1 MNGFPEGFVPDAQP
15 AGGAF
20 PEGFQPD
27 ATTPTPPR
35 TFSNAET
42 FGLNAA
48 NLFGAGPAVYSALK
62 YIQEGDVYKK
72 SAAAEAARI
81 DYQSALDTTEADD
94 EHAWARRAGK
104 LAAIGGET
112 IVGGAAGKLI
122 GVGAKAAGL
131 ASKIAP
137 WAEANP
143 LIAKVLS
150 GAGSGA
156 AYGAASGAGTAAS
169 KGQDVGEEALK
180 GAGVGAAL
188 GGALSGVA
196 GAAKKLL
203 KGAPERE
210 EADLLRGIT
219 NGSGEFGGAT
229 PTAKK
234 IVQRDREDIIA
245 TLRSDPE
252 LRAVVSGPAKDALP
266 VLQNRLE
273 QTGSRLDPL
282 YDVVDRSSGGVSM
295 HGLVNTIDDEI
306 QRLGRTPLNELYV
319 NAMKDI
325 KQSAINA
332 WAPGLDKTAESQAK
346 LSAMGIATPLRL
358 QPQDVMVPTRDV
370 RAMVTRLQ
378 TRGSQV
384 INPLNPGE
392 ASQMKADIAGFMK
405 GFIDSH
411 LDVAAEQG
419 PEVAQAVNAIREI
432 NTTYS
437 ALKNM
442 TKAIEQRA
450 QKEGTGSVSLGGNLK
465 HLLTHGAGGA
475 AAAMALHG
483 NLPGAAVT
491 GTAALLASQAPKIAR
506 GVTTSM
512 ANLQRAA
519 AAGNPKAIAL
529 LDTLTNLRRVGTA
542 GAGHVGGVVNSQ
554 GAP

>member
-1 MNGFPEGFVPDAQP
+1 MGEWSVVPEAAAP
-15 AGGAF
+15 AGGSEWSVV
-20 PEGFQPD
+20 PE
-27 ATTPTPPR
+27 TPPR
-35 TFSNAET
+35 TFSGPET

-62 YIQEGDVYKK
+62 YIAEGDPYKK
-72 SAAAEAARI
+72 SAAAEAARA
-81 DYQSALDTTEADD
+81 DYQGALDTTEADD

-112 IVGGAAGKLI
+112 AIGAGAGAL
-122 GVGAKAAGL
+122 VGAGARAVGL

-150 GAGSGA
+150 GAASGG

-188 GGALSGVA
+188 GGALAGVA
-196 GAAKKLL
+196 GGARKLL

-219 NGSGEFGGAT
+219 NGTGEFGGAT

-234 IVQRDREDIIA
+234 IIQRDREDIIA

-252 LRAVVSGPAKDALP
+252 LRAVVSGPAKLAEP
-266 VLQNRLE
+266 VLKQRLE
-273 QTGSRLDPL
+273 QVGSKLDPL
-282 YDVVDRSSGGVSM
+282 YDVVDRATGGVSM

-319 NAMKDI
+319 NALKDI
-325 KQSAINA
+325 KQSAIKA
-332 WAPGLDKTAESQAK
+332 WAPDLERISESQAK
-346 LSAMGIATPLRL
+346 LGALGIETPLRL
-358 QPQDVMVPTRDV
+358 QPQDAMVPTRDV

-405 GFIDSH
+405 SNVIDAH
-411 LDVAAEQG
+411 LDIAAQQG
-419 PEVAQAVNAIREI
+419 PEVAQAVDAIRGI

-465 HLLTHGAGGA
+465 QLLTHGAGGA
-475 AAAMALHG
+475 SAAMLLHG
-483 NLPGAAVT
+483 NLPGAAT
-491 GTAALLASQAPKIAR
+491 TAAGALLASQAPKIAR
-506 GVTTSM
+506 GVNTSL
-512 ANLQRAA
+512 ATLQRAA
-519 AAGNPKAIAL
+519 EAGNPKARAL
-529 LDTLTNLRRVGTA
+529 LDTLTNLRKVGTA
-542 GAGHVGGVVNSQ
+542 GAGHVGSVVNSQ